1 VKRTIEIVSSRAV
14 GNFMIGVVT
23 VAVAASPLTGR
34 AETDAATKLPRKTKS
49 ANAADRAYSAFM

>member
-1 VKRTIEIVSSRAV
+1 
-14 GNFMIGVVT
+14 MIGVVT